1 MNIDSLAYRN
11 AQMMCKLLDLPAKGK
26 TKLQRQRLR
35 EHFLSS
41 LKPSA
46 ALSINKSKES
56 QASHM
61 PSFCATSFPEEAP
74 ITVTPAT
81 SPTASDGMATTTLKV
96 KVGRSLPTLIAKI
109 IAVNESPGSNGRVM
123 SAKGGGA
130 IGDRVEGVAG
140 AVEAITIAM
149 IKPAFV
155 AEGIE
160 AVGDRVEG
168 VVVTIKAVT
177 IATIKP
183 AFVAEGCEAI
193 GTMSKESPAP
203 LKPSQL

>member
-1 MNIDSLAYRN
+1 
-11 AQMMCKLLDLPAKGK
+11 MMCKLLDLPAKGK

-46 ALSINKSKES
+46 TLSINKSKES

-74 ITVTPAT
+74 VTVTPAT
-81 SPTASDGMATTTLKV
+81 SPTASDSMATTTLKV
-96 KVGRSLPTLIAKI
+96 KVGRSLPTLTAKI

-123 SAKGGGA
+123 YAKGGEA
-130 IGDRVEGVAG
+130 VKDRVEGVAG
-140 AVEAITIAM
+140 AVETITIGM

-155 AEGIE
+155 AEGVE